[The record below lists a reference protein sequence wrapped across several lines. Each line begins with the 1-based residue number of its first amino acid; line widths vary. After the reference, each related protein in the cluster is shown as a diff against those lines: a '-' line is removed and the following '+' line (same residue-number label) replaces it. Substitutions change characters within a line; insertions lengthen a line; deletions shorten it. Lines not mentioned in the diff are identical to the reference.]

1 MGLLSSSVSVAR
13 YRVDGKIE
21 ENVMETIHAGLKQHA
36 ITTIEDEYAEITMGW
51 TPFESNFNP
60 DFEKFTFTFGDF
72 FLFSLR
78 IDKKSVPSKIIQKHI
93 SIEVAKKLN
102 EEGRQFLSKNEKIE
116 IKENVTDKL
125 MRQMPSTPNIYDVLW
140 NHESQQVLFFS
151 TQKAANEELE
161 TLFTKSFKLRLIRLF
176 PFTII
181 ESSEKFSDEERDMV
195 LQLAP
200 ANVNRGKVIGDDS
213 NA

>member
-21 ENVMETIHAGLKQHA
+21 ENVMETIHAGLKQNA
-36 ITTIEDEYAEITMGW
+36 ITTIEDEYAEITIGW
-51 TPFESNFNP
+51 TPFESNVNP

-93 SIEVAKKLN
+93 SIEVQKKLK
-102 EEGRQFLSKNEKIE
+102 EEGRQFLSKNEKTE
-116 IKENVTDKL
+116 IRENITDKL

-140 NHESQQVLFFS
+140 NHEAQQVLFFS

-161 TLFTKSFKLRLIRLF
+161 TMFTKSFKLRLIRLF

-181 ESSEKFSDEERDMV
+181 ESSEHFSDQERDMV
-195 LQLAP
+195 LNLVP
-200 ANVNRGKVIGDDS
+200 ANVNRGKVIGDD
-213 NA
+213 